1 MVFVLQQKATFRW
14 LFLCSNKEF
23 SFHRFSCGAADSK
36 EDQHS
41 ADEHERNERVNRPN
55 QAVRETEQ
63 EKKKN
68 DLGILGNMEVGF
80 MVSDN
85 YDGTFTIN
93 TSTTGIFDRIDEAE
107 FIINFCPICGR
118 DLRSEENERN

>member
-1 MVFVLQQKATFRW
+1 MCKFCEKVK
-14 LFLCSNKEF
+14 
-23 SFHRFSCGAADSK
+23 
-36 EDQHS
+36 
-41 ADEHERNERVNRPN
+41 NEEC
-55 QAVRETEQ
+55 AIIAS
-63 EKKKN
+63 KKN

-118 DLRSEENERN
+118 DLRSEENDKN